1 MALTPKTSSR
11 SQFCTKCHFTWSHAR
26 SWGERYERRYV
37 LTVLRR
43 EQVQQVCQNNI
54 VMSCPKCK
62 CANGNGAKVWNDIEC
77 QPCDR
82 WVSCPGCL
90 LPFIHCMLG
99 QQSHDPGSKKRDV
112 WLDKNNHCHV
122 SFSLSLRSH
131 TKQLLIWM
139 NIIVQHLPHSME
151 LPILLS
157 KIIIWLCYAYIDWS
171 FTRLCCEPVKLW
183 SIHDWNHFC
192 FSSFGGVNQLSSKWG
207 IQAVGQP
214 CVLTAEAQTAVFFS
228 FSYERVLCSCSQ
240 LSWEIIIMAFYLSS
254 PIPWSVDAEEATKGG
269 SRESTSEMACGPKMS
284 CHCPP
289 SSLSLALSLF
299 FPACLGCLPFSLALI
314 TAFVNCVSEP
324 K

>member
-1 MALTPKTSSR
+1 MVYWIKLQRKFGSNSLFQKSLPPPAWSFCHGSIFRHTVTLTHTVISNHFFFFFLMFLYYKVLPKSQISCPFPLEARQYFRVFSPTVQKDQLRWIGNAKLLAVACLNEFLGPWLLPQKPVSSR
-11 SQFCTKCHFTWSHAR
+11 SQFCMKCHFTWSHAR

-90 LPFIHCMLG
+90 LPFIHCILG

-112 WLDKNNHCHV
+112 WLDKNNHRHV
-122 SFSLSLRSH
+122 SFPLSLRSH

-157 KIIIWLCYAYIDWS
+157 KIFD
-171 FTRLCCEPVKLW
+171 
-183 SIHDWNHFC
+183 
-192 FSSFGGVNQLSSKWG
+192 
-207 IQAVGQP
+207 
-214 CVLTAEAQTAVFFS
+214 CVMHT
-228 FSYERVLCSCSQ
+228 
-240 LSWEIIIMAFYLSS
+240 
-254 PIPWSVDAEEATKGG
+254 
-269 SRESTSEMACGPKMS
+269 
-284 CHCPP
+284 
-289 SSLSLALSLF
+289 
-299 FPACLGCLPFSLALI
+299 
-314 TAFVNCVSEP
+314 
-324 K
+324 